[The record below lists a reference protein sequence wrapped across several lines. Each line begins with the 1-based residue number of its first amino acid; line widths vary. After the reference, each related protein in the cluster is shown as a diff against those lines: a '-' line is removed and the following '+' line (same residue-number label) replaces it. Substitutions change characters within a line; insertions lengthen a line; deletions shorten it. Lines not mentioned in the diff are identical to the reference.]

1 MVSMALVLATAVNE
15 RARGPGS
22 AGLRRGPQRGRGVL
36 DGVFTA
42 TGQPGAQSVQLVI
55 SDAHEGL
62 KEAIQKVLAGT
73 SSQRCR
79 VHFMRNL
86 LAQVPKAMQPMVAA
100 FVRTIFAQPDKAS
113 AHAQLAAVAANLSGR
128 FPKAAQLLLEAEEA
142 ILASMAFPV
151 EHRRQ
156 LHSTTPLERGNRE
169 IGRRT
174 GVVGI
179 SPNAAAVI
187 RLAGAVLQEQH
198 DECTTAS
205 RRYFGQESR
214 SKLYT
219 SSGEM
224 LQSVELLAPS
234 HV

>member
-1 MVSMALVLATAVNE
+1 MALVLATAVNE

-198 DECTTAS
+198 DEWTAAS
-205 RRYFGQESR
+205 RRYFSQESM
-214 SKLYT
+214 SKLYR
-219 SSGEM
+219 SGDEI
-224 LQSVELLAPS
+224 LQSVELLTTH